1 VGWTSAD
8 LPDLT
13 GRRIVVTGATSGIG
27 VAAAAALARAGAH
40 VVLAVRDTARGA
52 SSAARMTGSTEVRE
66 LDLTDLA
73 SVRRFADGL
82 DGPLD
87 VLINNAGVMVV
98 PRGRTKDGFETHIGT
113 NHLGHFALTNLLLPR
128 ITDRVVTVAS
138 LAHRFG
144 RVDPSDL
151 SFQSRRYL
159 RWSAY
164 AQSKLA
170 NLLFTTEL
178 AHRLGAVGSP
188 VRAMACHPGYS
199 ATRLGKH
206 TGNFVVTT
214 LLTLGDSF
222 AQDAA
227 AGALP
232 TLHAATVD
240 LPTDSYVGPHGP
252 GEMRGYPGLVGRS
265 GRACDVDLSARLWR
279 ASEALTGTTFPLGV
293 GSAS

>member
-1 VGWTSAD
+1 MGWTTAG

-27 VAAAAALARAGAH
+27 EAAAAALAGAGAH
-40 VVLAVRDTARGA
+40 VVMAVRDTARGA
-52 SSAARMTGSTEVRE
+52 GAAAKMTGSTEVRQ

-73 SVRRFADGL
+73 SVRRFAGDL
-82 DGPLD
+82 DGPVD

-98 PRGRTKDGFETHIGT
+98 PRGRTVDGFETHIGT
-113 NHLGHFALTNLLLPR
+113 NHLGHFALTDLLLPR

-138 LAHRFG
+138 LAHNFG
-144 RVDPSDL
+144 RVDPTDL
-151 SFQSRRYL
+151 SFQRRRYL

-178 AHRLGAVGSP
+178 ARLLGAAGSP

-206 TGNFVVTT
+206 TGSAVITT
-214 LLTLGDSF
+214 LLNLGDHL
-222 AQDAA
+222 AQDSA

-232 TLHAATVD
+232 TLFAATAD
-240 LPTDSYVGPHGP
+240 LPTDSYVGPDGP
-252 GEMRGYPGLVGRS
+252 GEMRGRPRLVGRS
-265 GRACDVDLSARLWR
+265 ARARDSAVARALWA
-279 ASEALTGTTFPLGV
+279 ASEELTGTRFPL
-293 GSAS
+293 